1 MSQPATQAVANL
13 PSDVLLGVGWLF
25 DDNTFIGTSRGGLTF
40 SPNVERRNVP
50 YDGKMSDA
58 EELDW
63 DTFSGAQISGTFIQ
77 FVSKIGLFEPGNT
90 SSSPGGNVTTLYTPK
105 PAGELYEVGDY
116 IRNLRYVFSR
126 LSGGYVQVRF
136 FSALVSEYTIAG
148 VDREEA
154 TIQATFSARNL
165 LDDIAAA
172 PGKKPYVIEILSTF
186 S

>member
-25 DDNTFIGTSRGGLTF
+25 DDNTHIGISRGGLTF
-40 SPNVERRNVP
+40 EPNVERRNIP
-50 YDGKMSDA
+50 YDGKMSNA

-63 DTFSGAQISGTFIQ
+63 DTFSEAQITGTFIQ
-77 FVSKIGLFEPGNT
+77 FVSKVGLYEPGNT
-90 SSSPGGNVTTLYTPK
+90 TTSPGGSVTSLITPHE
-105 PAGELYEVGDY
+105 AGVLYEVGDY
-116 IRNLRYVFSR
+116 VRNLRYVFAR

-136 FSALVSEYTIAG
+136 FSALVSQYSIAG

-154 TIQATFSARNL
+154 TIAATFSARNL
-165 LDDIAAA
+165 LADIAAA
-172 PGKKPYVIEILSTF
+172 PGKKPYVIELLSAF